1 MGEETVGGRVLK
13 LWVSMDS
20 VSDSGTVIA
29 PIPALRGEEDGAV
42 FVTSTKVVAVSAED
56 FGPTAVVELGNWW
69 GIKVRRD
76 QGGQGGKEEETE
88 ALSQSSVALQG
99 YVDAIQLMLVAAVP
113 QLKEKVTPKEL
124 VVVVDSDNEGKV
136 GNDPGV
142 DESQASARA
151 DKATPLQNFK

>member
-1 MGEETVGGRVLK
+1 MEPPNLPSQIRTKAIV
-13 LWVSMDS
+13 D
-20 VSDSGTVIA
+20 
-29 PIPALRGEEDGAV
+29 AL
-42 FVTSTKVVAVSAED
+42 
-56 FGPTAVVELGNWW
+56 
-69 GIKVRRD
+69 
-76 QGGQGGKEEETE
+76 ETE